1 MSTMTI
7 LTVTESVPRLDRF
20 LHQQVA
26 VVSIKRWR
34 QALRSGEVL
43 VDGRRAGKG
52 AALRA
57 GQTVSFPA
65 DLPAR
70 LVPAEPQPEP
80 ETDLEILYQDDNL
93 LALNK
98 PANCHT
104 HPLTASE
111 TGTLTNY
118 LIAAFPE
125 LVGVGGFGSLQPGLL
140 NRLDY
145 ATSGIVLVARS
156 NAVWGDIRRQFD
168 HHLIRKEYLAEVEGR
183 FLTETTIEKDLTH
196 DRGDRRRMVVSPPAD
211 SCRGLYPARTEVF
224 PLQFEA
230 SRNLTRVRLVMYSG
244 VMHQLRVHL
253 ADVGHPILGD
263 TLYGGKPFPFDKG
276 KESETISENSFH
288 LHCSQLTLADGLV
301 IKAPPPDWCGPTPYF
316 FIVD

>member
-1 MSTMTI
+1 MTI

-20 LHQQVA
+20 LHQQMA
-26 VVSIKRWR
+26 AVSIKRWR

-43 VDGRRAGKG
+43 VEGRRAAKG
-52 AALRA
+52 AAMRA
-57 GQTVSFPA
+57 GQRISFPA
-65 DLPAR
+65 DLPVR
-70 LVPAEPQPEP
+70 LAPAKPQPEP
-80 ETDLEILYQDDNL
+80 ETDLEILYRDDNL

-111 TGTLTNY
+111 TGTLANC

-183 FLTETTIEKDLTH
+183 FVTEAIIEKNLTH
-196 DRGDRRRMVVSPPAD
+196 DRSDRRRMVVSPPAEP
-211 SCRGLYPARTEVF
+211 CRGLYPARTEVC

-253 ADVGHPILGD
+253 AEVGHPIFGD
-263 TLYGGKPFPFDKG
+263 TLYGGKPFSLDKG
-276 KESETISENSFH
+276 KESETIAKNSFH
-288 LHCSQLTLADGLV
+288 LHCSQLILADGLA
-301 IKAPPPDWCGPTPYF
+301 IKAPPPDWCKNSTELT
-316 FIVD
+316 IQVS

>member
-20 LHQQVA
+20 LHQQIA
-26 VVSIKRWR
+26 VVSIKCWR

-43 VDGRRAGKG
+43 VDGRRAAKG

-70 LVPAEPQPEP
+70 LAPAKPQPEP
-80 ETDLEILYQDDNL
+80 EIDLEILYQDDNL

-111 TGTLTNY
+111 TGTLANY
-118 LIAAFPE
+118 LITAFPE

-156 NAVWGDIRRQFD
+156 DAVWGDIRRQFD

-183 FLTETTIEKDLTH
+183 FLTETTIKKDLTH
-196 DRGDRRRMVVSPPAD
+196 DRSDRRRMVVSPPAEP
-211 SCRGLYPARTEVF
+211 CRGLYPARTEVC

-253 ADVGHPILGD
+253 ADVGHPIFGD
-263 TLYGGKPFPFDKG
+263 TLYGGKPFPLDKG
-276 KESETISENSFH
+276 KESETISKNSFH
-288 LHCSQLTLADGLV
+288 LHCSQLTLADGLA
-301 IKAPPPDWCGPTPYF
+301 IKAPPPDWCKDSTEVT
-316 FIVD
+316 I